1 MSSVIKRAAVSFV
14 VCVGMSSAAFAGW
27 TSSSGGNV
35 PEQSV
40 VAGSESDG
48 APLFVCRANYNGGV
62 HPGKVRKAF
71 GGCNIGWGGG
81 EHKVSQYEVYTST
94 QSYGWVSASGGSI
107 PAGAVIAGKESNGDP
122 LFVCRAKYNG
132 GTHPGKIRNAFGG
145 CNIGWGGEEHKVIS
159 YEVLTE

>member
-71 GGCNIGWGGG
+71 GGCILVG
-81 EHKVSQYEVYTST
+81 EVVNTRSLSMRY
-94 QSYGWVSASGGSI
+94 I
-107 PAGAVIAGKESNGDP
+107 PQP
-122 LFVCRAKYNG
+122 
-132 GTHPGKIRNAFGG
+132 
-145 CNIGWGGEEHKVIS
+145 
-159 YEVLTE
+159 